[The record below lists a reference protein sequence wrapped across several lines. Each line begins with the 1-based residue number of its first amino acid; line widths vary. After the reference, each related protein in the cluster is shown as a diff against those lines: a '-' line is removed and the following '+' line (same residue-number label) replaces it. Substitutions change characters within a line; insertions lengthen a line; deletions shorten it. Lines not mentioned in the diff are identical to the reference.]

1 MMSPLLLTLAL
12 KSTAVLILGGGA
24 AWLLRLSPA
33 SLRHGVWA
41 ATFTVLLAL
50 PVLAAVGPVWRVAML
65 PSPSADELQSRPA
78 ATWLRGEAAPRPR
91 AHRAVP
97 HDGASA
103 APHRSAGAHTSS
115 AGVIVAAARG
125 MSLPAWLACLWAIGA
140 VVVAS
145 VWLRAFA
152 LARRLVRESY
162 TSAAPEWAARG
173 ARASSQ
179 SGLKAP
185 VRLLWSDALSIPIA
199 WGFGRTAVVLPP
211 QSERWDADRSEAVL
225 LHEMAHLRRRD
236 AWTQLVAQAALAVHW
251 PNPLAWMA
259 YRRFLDAREQA
270 CDDAVLRVGASA
282 TDYASHLV
290 AVAREISASRLGAS
304 RLSAS
309 RLSASRLTQAAVA
322 SMAGR
327 GELETRVR
335 SVLDGHRRRGV
346 LHRRTL
352 GAVLVLSVG
361 VGVPLAAFHPVE
373 ASGNRVVPGAAP
385 LAPRSPS
392 LGVAPTSAVR
402 SSGGEVTL
410 QNVVPGPARA
420 DSTGDALPTS
430 LPDPSPGHSDPAA
443 GLLTSSSRP
452 PSRTGVEQANRVAG
466 HPVAGL
472 RIAGPPSRDLSQFGG
487 DAVEA
492 AIHRV
497 QVAHLDIQTMNIK
510 VGDAARGLG
519 AAQDTES
526 RDAAQATY
534 DASLRALS
542 AALVALEDTQKGLSE
557 ALEVNAGQ

>member
-12 KSTAVLILGGGA
+12 KSTAVLLLGGGA

-41 ATFTVLLAL
+41 ATFAVLLAL

-65 PSPSADELQSRPA
+65 PSPSAGELQSRPA
-78 ATWLRGEAAPRPR
+78 ATRLRGAAAARSL

-97 HDGASA
+97 HDGAPA
-103 APHRSAGAHTSS
+103 APHVHRSAGAHTSS

-145 VWLRAFA
+145 VWLRAFV
-152 LARRLVRESY
+152 LARRLVRESC
-162 TSAAPEWAARG
+162 SLAAPEWAARA

-185 VRLLWSDALSIPIA
+185 VRLLWSDALSVPIA
-199 WGFGRTAVVLPP
+199 WGFGRMAVVLPP
-211 QSERWDADRSEAVL
+211 QSESWDADRSEAVL

-282 TDYASHLV
+282 TDYASYLV
-290 AVAREISASRLGAS
+290 AVARELSASRLGAS
-304 RLSAS
+304 RLG
-309 RLSASRLTQAAVA
+309 ASRLTQAAVA

-335 SVLDGHRRRGV
+335 SVLDGRRRRGV
-346 LHRRTL
+346 LRRRTL

-361 VGVPLAAFHPVE
+361 VGVPLAAFRPVE

-385 LAPRSPS
+385 LAPRSPIP
-392 LGVAPTSAVR
+392 GVASTSAVH
-402 SSGGEVTL
+402 SSGAEATL
-410 QNVVPGPARA
+410 QNVAPGPARA
-420 DSTGDALPTS
+420 DSTGYALPTS
-430 LPDPSPGHSDPAA
+430 PPAPSPGHSDPAA
-443 GLLTSSSRP
+443 QLLTAASRP
-452 PSRTGVEQANRVAG
+452 PSRTGVEQADRVAG
-466 HPVAGL
+466 HPVAD
-472 RIAGPPSRDLSQFGG
+472 PPSRDLPQLGG

-497 QVAHLDIQTMNIK
+497 QVAHLDVQTMNIK

-534 DASLRALS
+534 DASLRALTS
-542 AALVALEDTQKGLSE
+542 ALVALEDAQKGLSE